1 MRRKANAGSI
11 FFFQFFGHDF
21 QKLNY
26 FSRLL
31 FLSILRKLLR
41 GTFKIGRN
49 NIKIK
54 EGSLLVVQL
63 TMV

>member
-1 MRRKANAGSI
+1 MRDPI

-26 FSRLL
+26 FSRLR
-31 FLSILRKLLR
+31 FLNILGKHCVGRLKLE
-41 GTFKIGRN
+41 RN

-54 EGSLLVVQL
+54 EGSLLVVEL